1 MNDST
6 DTTGAGSEASG
17 PNDTGAG
24 SEASGPDDT
33 GAGSPPSPQA
43 SRFPP
48 AARWTVVFVIV
59 MIALIVAIWPR
70 DDAPGSMT
78 SAPPTASGSRPLDAP
93 VDEARV
99 AQARVDAAL
108 ADCPVTGLPAAP
120 GSALTGIVEPCLGT
134 GAPYD
139 LGAATA
145 GKPLVINVWAQWCGP
160 CKTELPY
167 FEEFAARAGDR
178 VTVLALH
185 AKEGGSNPLFP
196 LTLLT
201 EIGVRLPSVLDPD
214 GRVAAAINA
223 PRVFPSTVF
232 IRPDGTVAK
241 VYPGVFDS
249 PEEIADAV
257 SEYLGVKV

>member
-1 MNDST
+1 MNDTT
-6 DTTGAGSEASG
+6 DTETAGSEAS
-17 PNDTGAG
+17 
-24 SEASGPDDT
+24 
-33 GAGSPPSPQA
+33 PSSRKD

-48 AARWTVVFVIV
+48 AARWTAVFVIV

-70 DDAPGSMT
+70 GGEPAPMS
-78 SAPPTASGSRPLDAP
+78 SAPPSASGTRPIDAP

-99 AQARVDAAL
+99 AEARKAAAL
-108 ADCPVTGLPAAP
+108 PDCPVTGLPESPDSVLA
-120 GSALTGIVEPCLGT
+120 GVVEPCLGT

-145 GKPLVINVWAQWCGP
+145 GRPLVINVWAQWCGP

-185 AKEGGSNPLFP
+185 AKEGGSNPFFP

-201 EIGVRLPSVLDPD
+201 EIGVRLPSVLDLD
-214 GRVAAAINA
+214 GKVAAAISA

-232 IRPDGTVAK
+232 LRPDGSVAE

-249 PEEIADAV
+249 PEEIADSVA
-257 SEYLGVKV
+257 EHLGVRI

>member
-1 MNDST
+1 MNDTT
-6 DTTGAGSEASG
+6 DTDQSAGTEAG
-17 PNDTGAG
+17 PSSRD
-24 SEASGPDDT
+24 
-33 GAGSPPSPQA
+33 

-48 AARWTVVFVIV
+48 VARWTVVFVIV

-70 DDAPGSMT
+70 GEDPAPMT
-78 SAPPTASGSRPLDAP
+78 GTPSSASGPRPIDAP

-99 AQARVDAAL
+99 AEARQAAAL
-108 ADCPVTGLPAAP
+108 PECPVTGLPESP
-120 GSALTGIVEPCLGT
+120 DSVLEGVVEPCLGT

-139 LGAATA
+139 LGASTA
-145 GKPLVINVWAQWCGP
+145 GRPLVINVWAQWCGP

-185 AKEGGSNPLFP
+185 AKEGGSNPFFP

-201 EIGVRLPSVLDPD
+201 EIGVRLPSVLDLD
-214 GRVAAAINA
+214 GKVAAAIGA

-232 IRPDGTVAK
+232 LRPDGTVAE

-249 PEEIADAV
+249 PEEIADSVA
-257 SEYLGVKV
+257 EHLGVRI

>member
-1 MNDST
+1 MNDNATESAT
-6 DTTGAGSEASG
+6 PQPAD
-17 PNDTGAG
+17 
-24 SEASGPDDT
+24 
-33 GAGSPPSPQA
+33 SPPPPA
-43 SRFPP
+43 PPNSRFPA
-48 AARWTVVFVIV
+48 AARWTLVFVIV

-70 DDAPGSMT
+70 GDAPSPTTG
-78 SAPPTASGSRPLDAP
+78 APPSASGPRPLDAP

-99 AQARVDAAL
+99 AKARADAAL
-108 ADCPVTGLPAAP
+108 ADCPVTGLPESPDSVLA
-120 GSALTGIVEPCLGT
+120 GIVEPCLGT

-145 GKPLVINVWAQWCGP
+145 GRPLVINVWAQWCGP

-167 FEEFAARAGDR
+167 FEEFAARADDR

-185 AKEGGSNPLFP
+185 AKEGGTNPFFP

-214 GRVAAAINA
+214 GRVAAAITA

-232 IRPDGTVAK
+232 LRADGSIAK

-249 PEEIADAV
+249 PQEIAEAV
-257 SEYLGVKV
+257 EEYLGVTV

>member
-1 MNDST
+1 MNDNRDSGTTDSGSTGSSATVSGT
-6 DTTGAGSEASG
+6 DTESEGRRSSR
-17 PNDTGAG
+17 D
-24 SEASGPDDT
+24 
-33 GAGSPPSPQA
+33 

-70 DDAPGSMT
+70 GDDPSPMTAAPS
-78 SAPPTASGSRPLDAP
+78 SASGPRPIDAP

-99 AQARVDAAL
+99 AEARQAAAL
-108 ADCPVTGLPAAP
+108 PDCPVTGLPESPDSVLA
-120 GSALTGIVEPCLGT
+120 GVVEPCLGT

-145 GKPLVINVWAQWCGP
+145 GRPLVINVWAQWCAP

-185 AKEGGSNPLFP
+185 AKEGGSNPFFP

-201 EIGVRLPSVLDPD
+201 EIGVRVPSVLDLD
-214 GRVAAAINA
+214 GKVAAAVGA

-232 IRPDGTVAK
+232 LRPDGTVAK

-249 PEEIADAV
+249 PEEIADSVA
-257 SEYLGVKV
+257 EHLGVRV

>member
-1 MNDST
+1 MNDNAT
-6 DTTGAGSEASG
+6 EPATPQPAD
-17 PNDTGAG
+17 
-24 SEASGPDDT
+24 
-33 GAGSPPSPQA
+33 SPEPPA
-43 SRFPP
+43 PPTSRFPA
-48 AARWTVVFVIV
+48 AARWTLVFVIV

-70 DDAPGSMT
+70 GDAPSPTTGS
-78 SAPPTASGSRPLDAP
+78 PPSVSGPRPFDAP

-99 AQARVDAAL
+99 AQARVDAEL
-108 ADCPVTGLPAAP
+108 ADCPVTGLPENPDSVLA
-120 GSALTGIVEPCLGT
+120 GIVEPCLGT

-145 GKPLVINVWAQWCGP
+145 GKPLVVNVWAQWCGP

-185 AKEGGSNPLFP
+185 AKEGGTNPFFP

-214 GRVAAAINA
+214 GRVAAAITA

-232 IRPDGTVAK
+232 LRPDGTIAK

-249 PEEIADAV
+249 PQEIADAV
-257 SEYLGVKV
+257 EEYLGVTV